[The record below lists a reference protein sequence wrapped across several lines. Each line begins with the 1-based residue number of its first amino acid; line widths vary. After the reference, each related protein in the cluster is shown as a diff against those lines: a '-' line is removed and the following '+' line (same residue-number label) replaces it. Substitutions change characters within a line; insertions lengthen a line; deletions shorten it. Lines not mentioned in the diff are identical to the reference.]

1 MNMKKTYDKKI
12 NQHYSKVANKQKKSK
27 FSTMEDGYIRD
38 QETDFIINIIKNDKK
53 KLNILDIGCGNGYT
67 LDQISR
73 LSKKNLLHGM
83 DNNESLFKIAH
94 KRLSNKANIVK
105 GDIRIF
111 NKNFKNKFHIV
122 ISQRVLINIL
132 NETDQKNSLKNII
145 SYLKKNGKLIV
156 IESFNSGLKK
166 LNNARVKF
174 NLKKIKPKFH
184 NKYLKD
190 DFFKTKKLHKLK
202 EENKY
207 LSKHFFNARFL
218 DEIYLKSKNNK
229 KFSPN
234 SKFTKFLDDTILEVN
249 DNYSSL
255 KLLLFKKK

>member
-1 MNMKKTYDKKI
+1 MKKNYDKKV
-12 NQHYSKVANKQKKSK
+12 NQHYDKVANKQKKSK
-27 FSTMEDGYIRD
+27 FSTMEDEYIRD

-53 KLNILDIGCGNGYT
+53 KLNILDSGCGNGYT

-83 DNNESLFKIAH
+83 DNNKSLFKIAH

-111 NKNFKNKFHIV
+111 NKNFKNKFDIV

-132 NETDQKNSLKNII
+132 NESDQKKSLKNII
-145 SYLKKNGKLIV
+145 SYLKKNGKLIA

-166 LNNARVKF
+166 LNSVRVKF

-202 EENKY
+202 EENKN

-218 DEIYLKSKNNK
+218 DEIYLKSKKKK
-229 KFSPN
+229 KFTIN
-234 SKFTKFLDDTILEVN
+234 SKFTKFLDNTILEVN
-249 DNYSSL
+249 DNYSNL